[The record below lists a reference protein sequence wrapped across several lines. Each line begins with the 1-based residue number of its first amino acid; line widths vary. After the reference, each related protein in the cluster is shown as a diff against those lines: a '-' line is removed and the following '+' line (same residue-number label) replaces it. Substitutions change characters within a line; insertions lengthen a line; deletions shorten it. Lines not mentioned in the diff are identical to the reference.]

1 MRKLFILVICLG
13 MLATGISSF
22 AASPEAQEVEICKAV
37 ISAIM
42 NQTPA
47 IMGGKISGGL
57 PHVHYNRPSDGSLWK
72 YKCRIEG
79 GTVTW
84 AMDPGRWR
92 NEDFISYEIKGSKIS
107 VYDAT
112 AGRTKTFPFKP

>member
-1 MRKLFILVICLG
+1 MRKLICLMICLG
-13 MLATGISSF
+13 ILTISGT
-22 AASPEAQEVEICKAV
+22 AIAGDPEAQELEICKAV
-37 ISAIM
+37 ISTIM
-42 NQTPA
+42 NKTPS

-57 PHVHYNRPSDGSLWK
+57 PYVYYNRPSDGSLWK

-92 NEDFISYEIKGSKIS
+92 NEDFISYEIKANQITVLDG
-107 VYDAT
+107 T
-112 AGRTKTFPFKP
+112 ASRSKTFPFKP